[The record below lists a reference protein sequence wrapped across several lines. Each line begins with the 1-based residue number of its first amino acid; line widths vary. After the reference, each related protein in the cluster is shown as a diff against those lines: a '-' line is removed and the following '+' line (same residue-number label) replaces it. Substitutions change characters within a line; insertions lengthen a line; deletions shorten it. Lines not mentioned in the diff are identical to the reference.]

1 MKITTKI
8 INKDEEEEII
18 IKTYD
23 ENAEWVQYVYG
34 INSRNI
40 SIVGMY
46 EGRTYKISLK
56 DIYYFESVDGKTFIY
71 SKTYV
76 FSCKLKL
83 YEIED
88 ICSDHMFFR
97 VSKAM
102 IVNAK
107 MIENI
112 RPSLSGRFE
121 MILNNGEKI
130 MVNRHYVT
138 QLKEKL
144 GL

>member
-23 ENAEWVQYVYG
+23 ENVEWVQYVYG

-83 YEIED
+83 YEIEN

-112 RPSLSGRFE
+112 RPSFSGRFE